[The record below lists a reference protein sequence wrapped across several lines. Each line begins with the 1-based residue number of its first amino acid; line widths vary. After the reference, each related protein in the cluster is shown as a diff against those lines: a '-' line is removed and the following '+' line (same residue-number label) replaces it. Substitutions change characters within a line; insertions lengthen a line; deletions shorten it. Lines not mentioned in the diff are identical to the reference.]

1 MASGGRT
8 PDACQTAD
16 IHREIRGVMNGQ
28 FLLAIDQGTSSS
40 RTVIYDHEAHVVAS
54 EQQEFPQLYPKPGW
68 VEHDPEAIWASVRD
82 VTRGA
87 MQKAGVDASGIAAI
101 GITNQRETTVIW
113 DRESGE
119 PVYNAIVWQDRR
131 TAAYCQAKKN
141 DGLDPTVTAKT
152 GLRLDPYF
160 SGTKVAWILDHVDGV
175 RARAEAGKLAF
186 GTIDSFLL
194 WRLTGGRV
202 HATDATNASRT
213 LLFNI
218 HTQDWDD
225 ELLAMFGVPRALLPE
240 VRDCAADFGLAV
252 DECIGGEVPVCGIA
266 GDQQAA
272 LIGQAGFE
280 PGMTKSTYGTG
291 CFVVANT
298 GGEALNSDNH
308 LLTTVGM
315 RIGGEVTFAL
325 EGSVFVAGSAMQWL
339 RDELRIIDSA
349 PESEV
354 IASRT
359 GVVDDVYVVPA
370 FAGLGAPYWDPDAR
384 GAILGLTGGSS
395 RDDIVTAT
403 LQSVAF
409 QTVDLID
416 AMAEDGIRPSVIRVD
431 GGMVANDWFLQFL
444 ADVIGA
450 PVERPVNVESTVLG
464 AAYLAGYQAGIVESL
479 SGIGALWQCDARFE
493 PAMEAARRE
502 QLLGGWRDAIGR
514 VRSDR

>member
-1 MASGGRT
+1 
-8 PDACQTAD
+8 
-16 IHREIRGVMNGQ
+16 MNPK

-40 RTVIYDHEAHVVAS
+40 RTVIYDHDASVVATA
-54 EQQEFPQLYPKPGW
+54 QQEFPQIYPRPGW
-68 VEHDPEAIWASVRD
+68 VEHDPAAIWSSVEA

-87 MQKAGVDASGIAAI
+87 MEKAGANAANISAI

-113 DRESGE
+113 DRDTGE

-131 TAAYCQAKKN
+131 TADYCQAKKN
-141 DGLDPTVTAKT
+141 EGLEPTVTAKT

-160 SGTKVAWILDHVDGV
+160 SGTKVAWILDNVDGV
-175 RARAEAGKLAF
+175 RAQAEAGKLAF

-194 WRLTGGRV
+194 WRLTEGRV

-218 HTQDWDD
+218 HAQDWDD
-225 ELLAMFGVPRALLPE
+225 ELLELFGVPRALLPD
-240 VRDCAADFGLAV
+240 VRDCAADFGVASA
-252 DECIGGEVPVCGIA
+252 DCIGGEVPICGIA

-298 GGEALNSDNH
+298 GREALHSENH

-315 RIGGEVTFAL
+315 RIAGEVTYAL

-349 PESEV
+349 PQSEV
-354 IASRT
+354 VAQRT

-384 GAILGLTGGSS
+384 GAVLGLTRGSNS
-395 RDDIVTAT
+395 DDIVTAT
-403 LQSVAF
+403 LQSVAY
-409 QTVDLID
+409 QTCDLID

-444 ADVIGA
+444 ADVLA
-450 PVERPVNVESTVLG
+450 TPVERPANVESTVLG
-464 AAYLAGYQAGIVESL
+464 AVYLAGYQAGVFDSL
-479 SGIGALWQCDARFE
+479 SDIGTLWRCNARFE
-493 PAMEAARRE
+493 PAMDAARRD
-502 QLLGGWRDAIGR
+502 QLLGGWKDAVRR
-514 VRSDR
+514 VRSDS